1 MLRLAFQPVS
11 SIRIG
16 VRTLAISADFRAA
29 HDIYVKKAKK
39 AIIPVKFRM
48 PGDWLEDLE
57 GMEIGKESSIYRRQ
71 FRSQKL
77 SQEDFEELEAMGF
90 AWDVDLW
97 NWEERVVPSL
107 EVYEQ
112 THGNLNVEHKFVVP
126 FIGAALA

>member
-29 HDIYVKKAKK
+29 HGIYVKKAKK

-57 GMEIGKESSIYRRQ
+57 GMELGKESSIYRRQ
-71 FRSQKL
+71 FLSQTL

-90 AWDVDLW
+90 AWESSLW
-97 NWEERVVPSL
+97 KWEERIVPSL
-107 EVYEQ
+107 DAYEKV
-112 THGNLNVEHKFVVP
+112 HGHINVAYMLSEPTGLF
-126 FIGAALA
+126 